1 MLSNR
6 FLSNQKVREGGD
18 HRKQLVTVAGS
29 LLVLAILLAPHSLAQ
44 RPAGEPAPR
53 IDKARRILWQ
63 ETFELVWGTVKEK
76 HFDERL
82 SGEEWDRIGA
92 KYRRMVDGLESE
104 TAFNQLLQRML
115 EELGQSHFNILVPA
129 GGGEIADQLDDHS
142 SSLVSWA
149 GVGIELRLI
158 DDQPVILTVTPGSP
172 AARAALRPGYAI
184 TQIDGYPINSLSG
197 PIELYDNANHRTV
210 QHRFR
215 QIRLLQNLLDGR
227 PGSEV
232 RLICLTEDGRPREYR
247 LIRETPR
254 GVIAPAFG
262 NFPPTMISFESRR
275 IGDDIGYLRFNIFAP
290 AQMENIRRAI
300 REFSDPER
308 RVAGLIIDL
317 RGNPGGMGAMANGI
331 AGLLTERPGSLGTMN
346 MRTAHTHFAYF
357 PQPNAWLGPVV
368 ILIDGLSGS
377 TSEILAAGLQE
388 NGRARIVGQ
397 RSLGA
402 ALPSYLVRLP
412 SGRIFQYA
420 IADYVTPKGVLI
432 EGRGVIP
439 DLEVGLDRRL
449 LLEGRDSQIEAA
461 TRWLRTAPHGP
472 DRP

>member
-1 MLSNR
+1 LLWGLVCLLGLLTIDLS
-6 FLSNQKVREGGD
+6 
-18 HRKQLVTVAGS
+18 
-29 LLVLAILLAPHSLAQ
+29 AQ
-44 RPAGEPAPR
+44 RPVGRPTVTVDRER
-53 IDKARRILWQ
+53 LILWK
-63 ETFELVWGTVKEK
+63 ETFELVWRTVKEK

-82 SGEEWDRIGA
+82 SGEDWDRVGA
-92 KYRRMVDGLESE
+92 KYRQMVDVLQSES
-104 TAFNQLLQRML
+104 AFNHLLQRML
-115 EELGQSHFNILVPA
+115 EELGQSHFNILLPA
-129 GGGEIADQLDDHS
+129 GGGEISEQLDDHS
-142 SSLVSWA
+142 ASLISWA
-149 GVGIELRLI
+149 GIGIELRLI
-158 DDQPVILTVTPGSP
+158 DEQAVIYAVNPGSP
-172 AARAALRPGYAI
+172 AARAALRAGSVI
-184 TQIDGYPINSLSG
+184 THIDGHPINSLSG

-232 RLICLTEDGRPREYR
+232 RLVALQLDGRSREYR

-254 GVIAPAFG
+254 GVVAPAFG
-262 NFPPTMISFESRR
+262 NFPPSLIHFESRR

-331 AGLLTERPGSLGTMN
+331 AGLLTERPGTLGTMN
-346 MRTAHTHFAYF
+346 MRTAHMNFAYF
-357 PQPNAWLGPVV
+357 PQPHAWLGPVV

-388 NGRARIVGQ
+388 NGRVKIVGQ

-402 ALPSYLVRLP
+402 ALPSYLVKLP
-412 SGRIFQYA
+412 TGGIFQYA
-420 IADYVTPKGVLI
+420 IADYVTPRGVLI

-439 DLEVGLDRRL
+439 DLEVGLDLRL

-461 TRWLRTAPHGP
+461 VRLLRSSTPP
-472 DRP
+472 R

>member
-1 MLSNR
+1 MRL
-6 FLSNQKVREGGD
+6 GGLLIA
-18 HRKQLVTVAGS
+18 LVA
-29 LLVLAILLAPHSLAQ
+29 LLAIDTAAQ
-44 RPAGEPAPR
+44 RPSSGEPG
-53 IDKARRILWQ
+53 RRVDQSRRVVWQ
-63 ETFELVWGTVKEK
+63 ESFELVWRTVKEK

-82 SGEEWDRIGA
+82 SGEEWDRVGT
-92 KYRRMVDGLESE
+92 KYRRMVSGVDSE
-104 TAFNQLLQRML
+104 AAFNQLLQRML
-115 EELGQSHFNILVPA
+115 EELGQSHFNILLPA
-129 GGGEIADQLDDHS
+129 GSGEIGDQLDDHS

-158 DDQPVILTVTPGSP
+158 DDQPVIFAITPGSP
-172 AARAALRPGYAI
+172 AARAALRPGFI
-184 TQIDGYPINSLSG
+184 ISRIDGYPTKSLSS
-197 PIELYDNANHRTV
+197 PLELYDNANHRTV

-232 RLICLTEDGRPREYR
+232 RLVCLAEDGRPREYR

-254 GVIAPAFG
+254 GLIAPAFG
-262 NFPPTMISFESRR
+262 NFPPALISFESRR

-290 AQMENIRRAI
+290 AQMEKIRQAI

-346 MRTAHTHFAYF
+346 LRTAHTNFAYF

-368 ILIDGLSGS
+368 ILLDGLSGS

-388 NGRARIVGQ
+388 NGRAWIVGQ

-402 ALPSYLVRLP
+402 ALPSYLVKLP
-412 SGRIFQYA
+412 SGGIFQYA

-439 DLEVGLDRRL
+439 DLEAALDRRL
-449 LLEGRDSQIEAA
+449 LLAGRDSQIEAA
-461 TRWLRTAPHGP
+461 VRWLRSAPTG
-472 DRP
+472 R